1 MAVGTNFV
9 EIQASP
15 LRAGDP
21 AYLGAFQI
29 RGRLWHRPTTTS
41 YLGVDPLRRMAVVTM
56 FRSHGKAEIS
66 REEFERSLTVA
77 RKVHGSGV
85 TPVLETG
92 WEGGR
97 PWLALRYVPGRMAA
111 EIVAQPELS
120 PEELLAFAA
129 GTAAGLHALHRAGVV
144 HGDLG
149 PHSVVLA
156 ERGPVIVGF
165 GGPPGHH
172 GRVRGPWV
180 GPESVKLVAPATD
193 VYAWGWLVAAA
204 ALGADNIKF
213 KELRRGSRLLS
224 TDLSSLPHPLPV
236 LVEQALHP
244 YPPARPSAERI
255 AQSLPLRQWPPRRVA
270 PVLLAPKTYQPP
282 QPGATRRA
290 AIAMVLGVLALAVAS
305 GALAAASL
313 R

>member
-9 EIQASP
+9 EIQAAP

-21 AYLGAFQI
+21 PYLGAFQI
-29 RGRLWHRPTTTS
+29 MGRIWHRPTVTA
-41 YLGVDPLRRMAVVTM
+41 YLGMDALRRMATVTM
-56 FRSHGKAEIS
+56 FRPHGRLEIA
-66 REEFERSLTVA
+66 RDEFERSLRAAMRVQGRNVA
-77 RKVHGSGV
+77 
-85 TPVLETG
+85 PVLDTG
-92 WEGGR
+92 WLEGK
-97 PWLALRYVPGRMAA
+97 PWLAVRYVPGRPATD
-111 EIVAQPELS
+111 IVANRELGAD
-120 PEELLAFAA
+120 ELLAFAA
-129 GTAAGLHALHRAGVV
+129 TTASGLHSLHRAGVV

-156 ERGPVIVGF
+156 DRGPVVTGF

-172 GRVRGPWV
+172 GRVKGPWI
-180 GPESVKLVAPATD
+180 GPEHAKHITLSTD

-204 ALGADNIKF
+204 ALGADAVRF

-224 TDLSSLPHPLPV
+224 TDLSSLPSPLAG

-244 YPPARPSAERI
+244 YPPARPSAERL
-255 AQSLPLRQWPPRRVA
+255 AQALPLRQWPPRRVA

-282 QPGATRRA
+282 KPGEARRA
-290 AIAMVLGVLALAVAS
+290 AIVTVLGVIALALAS
-305 GALAAASL
+305 GALAAAL